1 VSNPARLPIPAGP
14 AQHETLASYLTRL
27 ATLHGLATQELWVTV
42 SDPLPKTRR
51 RAVAAQRLAALTGR
65 HPAQLTRAL
74 PELVNPTRDWTVFRH
89 QPQPGCRRCDV
100 RHDGGPVIRLL
111 PHHRYVCLRHRY
123 WIGPPDIGQH
133 TSMLPDH
140 LDDITRAQ
148 HQHLRLLGRYGVAAT
163 YDAVLTGFLICGHLW
178 ADQSHFLDQLTHR
191 AARRAELLIPPRSEY
206 RHFSASRVFAA
217 VYPEAVSIAVLL
229 ASPLWRHR
237 AAGDTRDQQQ
247 FLHAIATRI
256 GCPGYQPPSSGDVI
270 AHWMK
275 FDSWRPPSRPCRVFP
290 DTHAYRS
297 LRTVYTDTA
306 GQRRTQRGATWFAI
320 NRRGGNVILH
330 HRHIRPV
337 LIRDW
342 SPPMDGIGAAIWASR
357 TTADLAPRQTLNVG

>member
-1 VSNPARLPIPAGP
+1 MSNPPCLPIPAGP

-27 ATLHGLATQELWVTV
+27 AGLHGLAAQELWATV
-42 SDPLPKTRR
+42 SDPLAGTGR

-65 HPAQLTRAL
+65 HPAQLARAL
-74 PELVNPTRDWTVFRH
+74 PELRNPPPDWTMFRH
-89 QPQPGCRRCDV
+89 QPQPGCRGCDA

-111 PHHRYVCLRHRY
+111 PHHRYVCSRHRY
-123 WIGPPDIGQH
+123 WIGPPDIGEY
-133 TSMLPDH
+133 TSALPGQ
-140 LDDITRAQ
+140 LDDIARAQ
-148 HQHLRLLGRYGVAAT
+148 RQHLRLLHRHGVAAT

-178 ADQSHFLDQLTHR
+178 ADQSHFLDQLTR
-191 AARRAELLIPPRSEY
+191 RSARRAELLIPPRSEHQ
-206 RHFSASRVFAA
+206 HFSASRIFAA

-229 ASPLWRHR
+229 ASPFWRHL
-237 AAGDTRDQQQ
+237 AAGATRDQQQ

-256 GCPGYQPPSSGDVI
+256 GCRGYQPPSSGDAI

-275 FDSWRPPSRPCRVFP
+275 FDSWRPPSRPQRVFP
-290 DTHAYRS
+290 DTRAYHATRPI
-297 LRTVYTDTA
+297 YTDAA
-306 GQRRTQRGATWFAI
+306 GQRRTLRSATWFAI

-342 SPPMDGIGAAIWASR
+342 SPRMDGIGAAIWASR
-357 TTADLAPRQTLNVG
+357 TTTDLAPRQTRNVG